1 MRSSWRISVSRTIL
15 VQLDPVYD
23 LIHPIRRT
31 GPLVSISVRCLP
43 PLVRMCLA
51 DSNNLAH
58 PDPTIHPMKL
68 KDFAKKL
75 KDYYGWDENEFLEA
89 TQKKYSN

>member
-1 MRSSWRISVSRTIL
+1 
-15 VQLDPVYD
+15 
-23 LIHPIRRT
+23 
-31 GPLVSISVRCLP
+31 
-43 PLVRMCLA
+43 
-51 DSNNLAH
+51 
-58 PDPTIHPMKL
+58 MKL